1 MPVVQSLVGTWKI
14 DNAATEN
21 LGAYLEAIGLAGD
34 MIEGAAQA
42 ETYVEWS
49 VNGDKI
55 TQTMKAKDNSHETTF
70 TLGNEFSE
78 TLVGGKVC
86 QTTFTEEGGKLVR
99 KQKGSLY
106 NCTTTIELIGGQL
119 IETRTCESSP
129 PVSCVRKM
137 IRA

>member
-1 MPVVQSLVGTWKI
+1 MSVAQSFVGTWKI
-14 DNAATEN
+14 DNDASEN
-21 LGAYLEAIGLAGD
+21 LGNYLEAIGLAGD
-34 MIEGAAQA
+34 MIEGAVQA

-55 TQTMKAKDNSHETTF
+55 TQTMKAKGNSHETTF

-78 TLVGGKVC
+78 TLAGGRVY

-99 KQKGSLY
+99 TQKGSPY
-106 NCTTTIELIGGQL
+106 NCTSTTELVGGQL
-119 IETRTCESSP
+119 VETRTCESSP

-137 IRA
+137 IRV